1 MERKRNTSGFDP
13 GDKGSIP
20 FKVTKNILSP
30 GVIGNTPDFGSGECR
45 FEPCGDN

>member
-20 FKVTKNILSP
+20 FRVTNDNNIAND
-30 GVIGNTPDFGSGECR
+30 IIQK
-45 FEPCGDN
+45 